1 MASNCKV
8 DQEELGQLIQEAKRI
23 AKLYRDLTG
32 KPLGIAG
39 EVGEYEAARRLNLQL
54 ASAREPGY
62 DAIRRGRG
70 KKQRIQ
76 IKTRLLLP
84 DSKPGQR
91 CGGIKLDHEWDSVIL
106 VLLDQDFEPTAM
118 YEAAREAIAAELT
131 KPGSKA
137 RNERGALAV
146 SKFKAIGKLV
156 WPNGTQ

>member
-1 MASNCKV
+1 MASNSTV
-8 DQEELGQLIQEAKRI
+8 NQEELGQLIQEAKRI
-23 AKLYRDLTG
+23 AKRYRHLTG

-54 ASAREPGY
+54 ADAREPGY
-62 DAIRRGRG
+62 DAIRVLAG
-70 KKQRIQ
+70 KEQRIE
-76 IKTRLLLP
+76 IKTRLLQP
-84 DSKPGQR
+84 NCRPGGR
-91 CGGIKLDHEWDSVIL
+91 CGRIKLDHEWDSVVL

-118 YEAAREAIAAELT
+118 YEAAREDIAAALT

-146 SKFKAIGKLV
+146 SKFKAIGKQV